1 MLHAARLKYRM
12 QKVARKFASGHHR
25 TTLSGYIFATKA
37 GIDNRKKLV
46 KQKYLLHM
54 SSQYGELW
62 PTRGW
67 DHFVSL
73 GHPSEFQQVVWGTP
87 ANFNRFRVLASLLQW
102 RRSTKPT
109 KLGTMF
115 GRLLGWY
122 TIYIH
127 FWGFLPR
134 NGILP
139 GATFTLRPS
148 LALSYF
154 GSVTAWH
161 SSSGRQ
167 PNFAVLSKGH
177 HIYSAGR
184 PSHWALAHILVSFYL
199 CLKSDVTVIFLDPD
213 FL

>member
-1 MLHAARLKYRM
+1 M
-12 QKVARKFASGHHR
+12 QKVARKFDSGHHR

-37 GIDNRKKLV
+37 GIDNRKKN
-46 KQKYLLHM
+46 LLNRNI
-54 SSQYGELW
+54 SSTCPHNMVNFGPLGAEII
-62 PTRGW
+62 
-67 DHFVSL
+67 SL
-73 GHPSEFQQVVWGTP
+73 VWGTS
-87 ANFNRFRVLASLLQW
+87 ANFNRFRVLASLLQR

-115 GRLLGWY
+115 GHLLGWY

-139 GATFTLRPS
+139 GATFTLHPS

-154 GSVTAWH
+154 GSVTARH

-167 PNFAVLSKGH
+167 PNFAVLSRGH

>member
-73 GHPSEFQQVVWGTP
+73 GHPSKFQQVSRLGFITAVTSLNEANQTWHNVWPSPGLVRYIYTFGISCP
-87 ANFNRFRVLASLLQW
+87 LTEFCHVQNSLCVRLCTIAQVS
-102 RRSTKPT
+102 RAISSQLRHLSTIGKKLT
-109 KLGTMF
+109 K
-115 GRLLGWY
+115 
-122 TIYIH
+122 
-127 FWGFLPR
+127 
-134 NGILP
+134 
-139 GATFTLRPS
+139 
-148 LALSYF
+148 
-154 GSVTAWH
+154 
-161 SSSGRQ
+161 Q
-167 PNFAVLSKGH
+167 
-177 HIYSAGR
+177 
-184 PSHWALAHILVSFYL
+184 
-199 CLKSDVTVIFLDPD
+199 
-213 FL
+213 